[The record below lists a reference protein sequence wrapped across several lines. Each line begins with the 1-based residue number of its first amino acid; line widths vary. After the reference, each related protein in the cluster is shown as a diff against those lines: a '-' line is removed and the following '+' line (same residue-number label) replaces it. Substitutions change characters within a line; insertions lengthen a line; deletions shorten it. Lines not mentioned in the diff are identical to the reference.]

1 VPLEAKKNSSMSESN
16 QNEAERGFFR
26 CPVQDEDS
34 AVTIVI
40 RGKSIP
46 AKLQDKSIDGFSV
59 IVEPKHV
66 RKLRV
71 GPQWILKAG
80 GEVTEVWAQWMFNAP
95 DGRVQLG
102 LRRLQDLTPQPNG
115 SWFPAIFS
123 YRKHTTN
130 PELLLAAIVLAG
142 FLTLSLPGVG
152 DQLGTSGKIQS
163 GLRILCDV
171 VKDSISEI
179 W

>member
-1 VPLEAKKNSSMSESN
+1 MSGSN
-16 QNEAERGFFR
+16 QNESDRGFFR

-34 AVTIVI
+34 EATILI
-40 RGKSIP
+40 LGKKIP

-59 IVEPKHV
+59 SVEPRHV
-66 RKLRV
+66 RKLQV

-102 LRRLQDLTPQPNG
+102 LRRLQDMTPQPKG
-115 SWFPAIFS
+115 SWFPTIFS

-130 PELLLAAIVLAG
+130 PELLLAALVLAG
-142 FLTLSLPGVG
+142 FLVLSLPGVG
-152 DQLGTSGKIQS
+152 DRLGTSGKIQS
-163 GLRILCDV
+163 GLKNFCNVIREGV
-171 VKDSISEI
+171 SEI